1 MVPAHNLT
9 IREVRVRAVQVPL
22 AEPLKTASG
31 EILTAPLVLLDLLT
45 TEGVCGTSYLFCYTP
60 DALEPTAQAAANIG
74 AALTGDAVVP
84 FEIDAKLRQRFR
96 LLGVQGLMTM
106 AMAGIDMAAWDA
118 LARAAGLPLVSLL
131 GGAPKPIPAYASYGM
146 VDAKGAAKAAEKA
159 AGAGFRAMKV
169 KIGHA
174 DVATDLAVIR
184 AVRSAVGDAMAV
196 MVDYNQSLSVP
207 QAVARTRALDD
218 EGLHWIEEPTV
229 AEDFEGH
236 AAIADETATPI
247 QMGENWWGL
256 PDMAKCVAAGASD
269 LAMIDVMKIGG
280 VTGWLKAAA
289 LAEANGL
296 PVSSHIFPE
305 VSGHLLAITPTRH
318 WLEHL
323 DLAAEVLTRPVTIEG
338 GDFVFPETPGTG
350 IEWDEKAVARHEV

>member
-1 MVPAHNLT
+1 VTPPKLT
-9 IREVRVRAVQVPL
+9 IREVRVRAVNVPL
-22 AEPLKTASG
+22 TEPVKTASG
-31 EILTAPLVLLDLLT
+31 EILTAPLVLLDVLT
-45 TEGVCGTSYLFCYTP
+45 EEGINGTSYVFCYTP
-60 DALEPTAQAAANIG
+60 DALKPIAQAATNIG
-74 AALTGDAVVP
+74 AAIAGDAVVP
-84 FEIDAKLRQRFR
+84 FELDLKLRQKFR

-118 LARAAGLPLVSLL
+118 LARAAEMPLVSLL
-131 GGAPKPIPAYASYGM
+131 GGAPKPIPAYASCGM
-146 VDAKGAAKAAEKA
+146 LDATEAAKAAEKVA
-159 AGAGFRAMKV
+159 KAGFQAMKV

-184 AVRSAVGDAMAV
+184 AVRNAAGDAMAI
-196 MVDYNQSLSVP
+196 MVDYNQSLWVTE
-207 QAVARTRALDD
+207 AIARTRELDE

-247 QMGENWWGL
+247 QMGENWWGVA
-256 PDMAKCVAAGASD
+256 DMAKSVAAGASD

-296 PVSSHIFPE
+296 PVSSHLFPE
-305 VSGHLLAITPTRH
+305 ISGHLLAVTPTCH
-318 WLEHL
+318 WLELL
-323 DLAAEVLTRPVTIEG
+323 DVAAEVLLDPVTIRD

-350 IEWDEKAVARHEV
+350 IEWDEKAVGRHEV

>member
-1 MVPAHNLT
+1 MTGPNLT
-9 IREVRVRAVQVPL
+9 IRELRVRAVEAPL
-22 AEPLKTASG
+22 AEPIKTASG
-31 EILTAPLVLLDLLT
+31 EILVAPLVLLDLVT
-45 TEGVCGTSYLFCYTP
+45 EEGVIGTSYVFCYTP
-60 DALEPTAQAAANIG
+60 DALKPVAQAAANIG
-74 AALTGDAVVP
+74 AGLAGDAVVP
-84 FEIDAKLRQRFR
+84 FEIDAKLRRRYR

-131 GGAPKPIPAYASYGM
+131 GGAPKPVPAYASHGM
-146 VDAKGAAKAAEKA
+146 VNAKEAAKAAEKA
-159 AGAGFRAMKV
+159 ATAGFRAIKV

-184 AVRSAVGDAMAV
+184 AVRRAAGDAMAI
-196 MVDYNQSLSVP
+196 MVDYNQSLAVP
-207 QAVARTRALDD
+207 EAIARARALDE

-236 AAIADETATPI
+236 AAIADETATAI
-247 QMGENWWGL
+247 QIGENWWGV
-256 PDMAKCVAAGASD
+256 PDMAKSIAAGASD
-269 LAMIDVMKIGG
+269 LAMIDIMKIGG

-289 LAEANGL
+289 LAEAHGL

-305 VSGHLLAITPTRH
+305 VSGHLLAVTPTCH

-323 DLAAEVLTRPVTIEG
+323 DVAAKVLAAPVTIRG

-350 IEWDEKAVARHEV
+350 IEWDEKAVARHQV